1 MHRKDFLH
9 LLGLGSLGLAWSPLP
24 ARPSRP
30 SVLIIGAGMAG
41 AAAAHHLHRAG
52 WQVTVLEARN
62 RPGGRMHTFH
72 DWGVPLEL
80 GANWIHGIDL
90 PENPLGPLARE
101 AGLATLPS
109 DYNRFQLYGPDGRRT
124 GRLGTFVT
132 YARTQA
138 RLARQAVAP
147 AEGDLSWEAR
157 LQAALPAPETA
168 RDQVRQTFLR
178 QSMAT
183 SFAGPLDDVSAH
195 FYTTTYQE
203 GDQDH
208 LVTGGY
214 DQLVRHLL
222 AGVTVRYDEPVRQVN
237 TETGEV
243 QTELGTYQADA
254 VILTVPLR
262 LLQQEAIAFTPALP
276 DWKRQAIGALRMG
289 HFNKV
294 FLEFAEK
301 WWPRDPDFLVFQ
313 EKTRADLGIILNYHH
328 YGERPILVALLTDA
342 AARAQDTAPAEEVVA
357 DWLARLRRA
366 YPQANLTLRRSHLTR
381 WGADPFAQ
389 GAYSYVPVGT
399 TAASFEALAAPV
411 GRLHFAGE
419 ATIAAHHSTVHGAYL
434 SGLREGQRLV
444 GERG

>member
-1 MHRKDFLH
+1 MHRSHFLH

-24 ARPSRP
+24 AWPTRP

-41 AAAAHHLHRAG
+41 AAAAHHLHQAG

-80 GANWIHGIDL
+80 GANWIHGLDL
-90 PENPLGPLARE
+90 PANPLGQMARA
-101 AGLATLPS
+101 AGLETLPS
-109 DYNRFQLYGPDGRRT
+109 DYSRFQLYGPDGQRT
-124 GRLGTFVT
+124 GRLRTLLT

-147 AEGDLSWEAR
+147 AGDDQSWEAR
-157 LQAALPAPETA
+157 LQAALPPPHSA
-168 RDQVRQTFLR
+168 RDQVRHTFLR
-178 QSMAT
+178 QSLAT
-183 SFAGPLDDVSAH
+183 GFAGPLDDVSAH
-195 FYTTTYQE
+195 FYATTYEE
-203 GDQDH
+203 GSQDH

-214 DQLVRHLL
+214 DHLVRRLL

-237 TETGEV
+237 TATAEV
-243 QTELGTYQADA
+243 QTDLGTYQADA

-262 LLQQEAIAFTPALP
+262 LLQQEAIAITPALP

-294 FLEFAEK
+294 FLEFEEK
-301 WWPRDPDFLVFQ
+301 WWPGDPDFLVFQ
-313 EKTRADLGIILNYHH
+313 EQNRADLGITLNYHH
-328 YGERPILVALLTDA
+328 YGGRPILVALLTDA
-342 AARAQDTAPAEEVVA
+342 AARAQDPAPAETVVA
-357 DWLARLRRA
+357 DWLTRLRRA
-366 YPQANLTLRRSHLTR
+366 YPQRNIALRRSHLTR

-444 GERG
+444 GGRG